1 MGILNTA
8 IYESFNMEE
17 DFSDEV
23 LASAEES
30 IKDNEYIEESVGG
43 NSIWDIVEPQVQS
56 SKSSGGSTWDILEPQ
71 ITNESIITEASDMTI
86 SNAIDKYYSLLR
98 KDIPPVKAKAI
109 VMGEEE
115 EIQESLTESNNI
127 MDNKS
132 KYDPEIYM
140 QKVVEQYK
148 RAAKIP
154 LDEELTEEK
163 LKYEDW
169 RIKSIAMRSAV
180 PSADLKKALLKRKIN
195 ED

>member
-1 MGILNTA
+1 MGILNDA

-17 DFSDEV
+17 DFSNEV

-30 IKDNEYIEESVGG
+30 IKDNKYIEESVSG
-43 NSIWDIVEPQVQS
+43 NSIWDIIEPE
-56 SKSSGGSTWDILEPQ
+56 IM
-71 ITNESIITEASDMTI
+71 NESIITEASDVTI

-148 RAAKIP
+148 RDAKIP

-163 LKYEDW
+163 LKHEDW
-169 RIKSIAMRSAV
+169 RIKNIAMRSAV

>member
-1 MGILNTA
+1 
-8 IYESFNMEE
+8 
-17 DFSDEV
+17 
-23 LASAEES
+23 
-30 IKDNEYIEESVGG
+30 
-43 NSIWDIVEPQVQS
+43 
-56 SKSSGGSTWDILEPQ
+56 
-71 ITNESIITEASDMTI
+71 MTI

-115 EIQESLTESNNI
+115 EEIQEALTESNNI

-163 LKYEDW
+163 LKHEDW

>member
-30 IKDNEYIEESVGG
+30 IKDNKYLEETISTDP
-43 NSIWDIVEPQVQS
+43 IWSEVES
-56 SKSSGGSTWDILEPQ
+56 Q
-71 ITNESIITEASDMTI
+71 IMMTESSDMDI

-132 KYDPEIYM
+132 KYDPETYM

-163 LKYEDW
+163 LKHEDW
-169 RIKSIAMRSAV
+169 RIKNIAMRSAV